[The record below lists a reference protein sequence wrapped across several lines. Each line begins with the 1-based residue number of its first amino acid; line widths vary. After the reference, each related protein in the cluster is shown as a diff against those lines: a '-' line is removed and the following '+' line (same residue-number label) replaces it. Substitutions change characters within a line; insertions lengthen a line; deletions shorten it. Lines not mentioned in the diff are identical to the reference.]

1 MSDSTPAST
10 TDRAT
15 AWALALDELEGET
28 ARLEAIDAGSPV
40 PDPVPWVPPAD
51 LGPLPQELAPRAREL
66 LVRQQVVLA
75 VLAGMLSG
83 NRQQA
88 RMAGLV
94 HAATGTQERPAYL
107 DVRA

>member
-1 MSDSTPAST
+1 MTDPTQVDT

-15 AWALALDELEGET
+15 AWALALDELEAET
-28 ARLEAIDAGSPV
+28 IRLEAVDAGSPV
-40 PDPVPWVPPAD
+40 PEPAPWVPPAD
-51 LGPLPQELAPRAREL
+51 LGPLPQALAPRARQL
-66 LVRQQVVLA
+66 LVRQQVVIA
-75 VLAGMLSG
+75 VLSGILSG

-94 HAATGTQERPAYL
+94 HAATGTPERPAYV